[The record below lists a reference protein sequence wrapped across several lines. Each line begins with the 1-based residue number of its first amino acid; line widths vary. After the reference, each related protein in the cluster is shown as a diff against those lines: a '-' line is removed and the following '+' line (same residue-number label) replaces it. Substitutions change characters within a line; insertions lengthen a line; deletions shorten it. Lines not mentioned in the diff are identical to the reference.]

1 MHTGGERRMNLRSAF
16 LVGFFLLANVA
27 SLPVSDS
34 YIKIDKSD
42 NKLTYYFYNVPIR
55 SFSVATGILPED
67 TPTGTYGVVM
77 MVKNPWYLKKNI
89 PGGDPENPLG
99 VRWIGL
105 DVPGTDGSKY
115 GIHGTNRP
123 ELIGTR
129 ASAGCVRM
137 KNADVTWLYEHVHPG
152 TLVEIVD

>member
-1 MHTGGERRMNLRSAF
+1 MRLYSSF
-16 LVGFFLLANVA
+16 LVGLMLLAQIM
-27 SLPVSDS
+27 SQPLSDS
-34 YIKIDKSD
+34 YILIDKSE
-42 NKLTYYFYNVPIR
+42 NRLTFYYYKQPIR
-55 SFSVATGILPED
+55 SFKVATGATPDD
-67 TPTGTYGVVM
+67 TPNGVFPVVM
-77 MVKNPWYLKKNI
+77 MVKFPWYLKKNI

-105 DVPGTDGSKY
+105 EVPGTDGSKY

-123 ELIGTR
+123 ETIGTY

-137 KNADVTWLYEHVHPG
+137 NNRDVKWLYDHVRIG

>member
-1 MHTGGERRMNLRSAF
+1 MRLQSA
-16 LVGFFLLANVA
+16 LMVGFLLFASVS
-27 SLPVSDS
+27 SLPASDS
-34 YIKIDKSD
+34 YIKIDKSE
-42 NKLTYYFYNVPIR
+42 NRLTYYFYNIPIR
-55 SFSVATGILPED
+55 SFPVATGKSEAD

-77 MVKNPWYLKKNI
+77 MVKNPWYLKNNI

-115 GIHGTNRP
+115 GIHGTNQP
-123 ELIGTR
+123 QSIGTH

-137 KNADVTWLYEHVHPG
+137 RNEDVTWLYEHVHIG
-152 TLVEIVD
+152 TLVEIVN